1 LAGFH
6 EFRRKIARWIT
17 DPLVPLISKL
27 RLTPDGMTLAG
38 LILNITAAVFI
49 GFGHLLVGGIIFLL
63 AGLFDLL
70 DGALARYMEKT
81 TKFGAIFDSTVDRIT
96 EGALF
101 LSFIFITGVGVWPY
115 NVTWELVL
123 IFLAMIGSF
132 LTSYIRARAEGLNIN
147 CTVGLFTR
155 AERVIIL
162 ALGLL
167 LNQVFIALAI
177 VVVLSF
183 VTVGQRF
190 VHVWRQARNLKGD

>member
-1 LAGFH
+1 
-6 EFRRKIARWIT
+6 
-17 DPLVPLISKL
+17 
-27 RLTPDGMTLAG
+27 MTLIG
-38 LILNITAAVFI
+38 LVVNLAAAVVI
-49 GFGHLLVGGIIFLL
+49 GFGHLFLGGIIFLL

-81 TKFGAIFDSTVDRIT
+81 TRFGALLDSTTDRIT
-96 EGALF
+96 EGAIF
-101 LSFIFITGVGVWPY
+101 LSFIFITGNSVWPF
-115 NVTWELVL
+115 NVTWQLLL

-132 LTSYIRARAEGLNIN
+132 MTSYIRARAEALNIE

-155 AERVIIL
+155 VERVIIL

-190 VHVWRQARNLKGD
+190 AHVWRVARK

>member
-1 LAGFH
+1 MSSLQDL
-6 EFRRKIARWIT
+6 RRKAGNT
-17 DPLVPLISKL
+17 LTAPLVPLVHKL
-27 RLTPDGMTLAG
+27 KLTPDAMTLIG
-38 LILNITAAVFI
+38 LVVNLAAAVVI
-49 GFGHLLVGGIIFLL
+49 GFGHLFLGGIIFLL

-81 TKFGAIFDSTVDRIT
+81 TRFGALLDSTTDRIT
-96 EGALF
+96 EGAIF
-101 LSFIFITGVGVWPY
+101 LSFIFITGNSVWPF
-115 NVTWELVL
+115 NVTWQLLL

-132 LTSYIRARAEGLNIN
+132 MTSYIRARAEALNIE

-155 AERVIIL
+155 VERVIIL

-190 VHVWRQARNLKGD
+190 AHVWRVARK

>member
-1 LAGFH
+1 MSNFQEL
-6 EFRRKIARWIT
+6 RRKAARVIT

-27 RLTPDGMTLAG
+27 RLTPDIMTLIG
-38 LILNITAAVFI
+38 LILNLLAAVVI
-49 GFGHLLVGGIIFLL
+49 AFGHLLIGGIVFLL
-63 AGLFDLL
+63 AGLFDML

-81 TKFGAIFDSTVDRIT
+81 TRFGALFDSTVDRIT

-101 LSFIFITGVGVWPY
+101 LSFIFITSPSIWP
-115 NVTWELVL
+115 NNTTWQLVL

-132 LTSYIRARAEGLNIN
+132 LTSYIRARAEGLDIE

-155 AERVIIL
+155 VERVIIL

-177 VVVLSF
+177 IVVLSF

-190 VHVWRQARNLKGD
+190 IHVWRNIKN

>member
-1 LAGFH
+1 MSNFQEL
-6 EFRRKIARWIT
+6 RRKAGRLIT
-17 DPLVPLISKL
+17 DPLVPLISRL
-27 RLTPDGMTLAG
+27 RLTPDIMTAIG
-38 LILNITAAVFI
+38 LLINLVAAVVI
-49 GFGHLLVGGIIFLL
+49 GFGHLVAGALIFLL

-81 TKFGAIFDSTVDRIT
+81 SSFGALFDSTVDRVT
-96 EGALF
+96 EGAIF
-101 LSFIFITGVGVWPY
+101 LSFIFITGPGVWPY
-115 NVTWELVL
+115 DVTLQLVL
-123 IFLAMIGSF
+123 IFLAMTGSF
-132 LTSYIRARAEGLNIN
+132 LTSYIRARAEGLNID

-155 AERVIIL
+155 VERVIIL

-190 VHVWRQARNLKGD
+190 VHVWRQARK

>member
-1 LAGFH
+1 MSTFQDV
-6 EFRRKIARWIT
+6 RKKAQNALT
-17 DPLVPLISKL
+17 KPLVPVISKL
-27 RLTPDGMTLAG
+27 HLTPDAMTISG
-38 LILNITAAVFI
+38 VVLNLVAAVII
-49 GFGHLLVGGIIFLL
+49 GFGHLLIGGIVFLL

-70 DGALARYMEKT
+70 DGALARYMQKT
-81 TKFGAIFDSTVDRIT
+81 TKFGALFDSVSDRLT

-101 LSFIFITGVGVWPY
+101 LSFIFITSVAVWPFS
-115 NVTWELVL
+115 VVWELVL

-132 LTSYIRARAEGLNIN
+132 LTSYIRARAEGLGID

-155 AERVIIL
+155 PERVIIL

-167 LNQVFIALAI
+167 LSQVFIALAI

-190 VHVWRQARNLKGD
+190 LFVWQQARK